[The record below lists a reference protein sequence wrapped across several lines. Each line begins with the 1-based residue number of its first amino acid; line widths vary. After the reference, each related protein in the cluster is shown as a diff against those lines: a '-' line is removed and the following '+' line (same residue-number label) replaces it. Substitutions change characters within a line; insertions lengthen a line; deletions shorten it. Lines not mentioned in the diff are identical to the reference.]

1 MARAVGATPDQ
12 LREVG
17 RSDAATA
24 LESLPEDDAE
34 LHDLEMAIMEA
45 IAKLQAVFN
54 LALGR
59 KDTRALTTSA
69 DAIAS
74 VSKLLV
80 DDESSDDAE
89 VSGLSAAAR
98 RAAKRVGP
106 EQAQQGGNE
115 GG

>member
-1 MARAVGATPDQ
+1 
-12 LREVG
+12 
-17 RSDAATA
+17 
-24 LESLPEDDAE
+24 
-34 LHDLEMAIMEA
+34 MAIMEA